1 MSQEAQNLS
10 TSQGQNGSCCSGQA
24 CAKNVAQVI
33 QRAKSIILNPV
44 SAWETIKAEQ
54 SQIADVYKNYLC
66 YLAAV
71 PAIAMFIGIAIIGVN
86 VPFLGTYRAPFF
98 SSLIAQV
105 VSYGV
110 TLAMVY
116 AVAMILEFLAPKFGG
131 AVDRTSAVKL
141 VAYSLTPAMA
151 AGIFAIMPWLGFFVL
166 AAASLYS
173 IYVFYAGVSVM
184 TSVPAERRVGF
195 IAVSALA
202 TFVLG
207 LIVTTIQAILT
218 PQPPTPTADAKE
230 IEESMRHL
238 FEKAL
243 QGGMK

>member
-10 TSQGQNGSCCSGQA
+10 NSQGTAQSCCSGEA
-24 CAKNVAQVI
+24 CAKQLSQVI
-33 QRAKSIILNPV
+33 QRAKAVITNPV
-44 SAWETIKAEQ
+44 GTWETIKAEPA
-54 SQIADVYKNYLC
+54 QIGDIYRNYLM
-66 YLAAV
+66 YMAAL
-71 PAIAMFIGIAIIGVN
+71 PAIAMFIGVSIIGVN
-86 VPFLGTYRAPFF
+86 VPFIGTYRAPFF
-98 SSLIAQV
+98 STLVAQA

-131 AVDRTSAVKL
+131 TVDRTSAVKL

-173 IYVFYAGVSVM
+173 IYVFFTGVSVL
-184 TSVPAERRVGF
+184 TTVPSDRRIGF

-202 TFVLG
+202 TFILG
-207 LIVTTIQAILT
+207 LIVTTIQAVLT
-218 PQPPTPTADAKE
+218 PQPPPPAADAKE

-238 FEKAL
+238 MEKAL
-243 QGGMK
+243 QGVAK